1 MQLRRKLSLLERGI
15 PTSNNRRR
23 IWHGYAPYNPEMISK
38 VQGIYRV
45 YYNYVKVGDD
55 GMTPAMRLGLA
66 RKPVE
71 MEDILYF
78 K

>member
-1 MQLRRKLSLLERGI
+1 MVYHKRLDSPSHAEPKQ
-15 PTSNNRRR
+15 
-23 IWHGYAPYNPEMISK
+23 
-38 VQGIYRV
+38 YRV